1 MVQKLRV
8 AVIED
13 NATARTTLRSHLMSM
28 GNVEVASFSTG
39 SELKNILRK
48 QHFEL
53 LIFDFH
59 LGQRRN
65 GVEWVQTLR
74 QADYIRPST
83 GIIFLTADR
92 MPQTIGQII
101 DVHPDLLL
109 LKPYTISLLQRGIK
123 HYLDYREYASRA
135 LTYLDDGYGDRAL
148 RQLDNQLSRQLPA
161 RIRADLEKLQARLY
175 IQEHLYSEAL
185 NIYQRILSHN
195 DKVLWAQ
202 WGKLKCQFL
211 MGSWPDCQHSLD
223 SMLDTLLTR
232 DKAFEWLACLSFEQ
246 AAYEKTEFYLDHILV
261 SDLSLPATRLKT
273 MTYQKQNRVVESIDL
288 LQKKREYNRS
298 TKERFDEFTF
308 ELAEFY
314 LSIAQDNPRNNRDE
328 SLSQARKLAGVAARS
343 QADIQI
349 RQRHDYLLA
358 YSFILEDQNEKAR
371 EITQREYM
379 QEFGRSPSNTLITAA
394 RVFSALGNES
404 QALHLLDLAKQKSE
418 LGEMPAEQQ
427 TLQSRLISAE
437 IGTGLAERRADVF
450 NENGQQLFVR
460 EAYQEALNAFYY
472 ALQLQPE
479 VAAITLNMIQ
489 TLLVE
494 DLVSY
499 RNLTLRELVL
509 KINNSELSVSNQQRF
524 ARLKSK
530 YPQIN
535 QVLLDSDS
543 RNPVSDNPVNS
554 NNGSD

>member
-8 AVIED
+8 AIIED
-13 NATARTTLRSHLMSM
+13 NATARTTIRSHLINM
-28 GNVEVASFSTG
+28 GNLEVASFSTG
-39 SELKNILRK
+39 GELKNVLRK

-65 GVEWVQTLR
+65 GVEWVQSLR
-74 QADYIRPST
+74 QSDFLRPST

-101 DVHPDLLL
+101 DIHPDLLL
-109 LKPYTISLLQRGIK
+109 LKPYTINSLQRGLK
-123 HYLDYREYASRA
+123 HYLEYRRQAGRA
-135 LTYLDDGYGDRAL
+135 LTYLDDGLCDKAIAYL
-148 RQLDNQLSRQLPA
+148 KNQLSQPQSSRVKS
-161 RIRADLEKLQARLY
+161 DLEKLQARLLLQQHQY
-175 IQEHLYSEAL
+175 ADAL
-185 NIYQRILSHN
+185 TIYQQVLQQS

-211 MGSWPDCQHSLD
+211 MGNWPDCQTSLD
-223 SMLDTLLTR
+223 TMLDTLLTR

-246 AAYEKTEFYLDHILV
+246 AAYEKTEYYLDHIQD

-273 MTYQKQNRVVESIDL
+273 MTYQKQNRAIESIDL

-314 LSIAQDNPRNNRDE
+314 LSIAQNSPASNRTE

-343 QADIQI
+343 NGDSQI

-358 YSFILEDQNEKAR
+358 YSYILEDQPDKA
-371 EITQREYM
+371 ESLTQREHM
-379 QEFGRSPSNTLITAA
+379 QVFNRSSANTLITAA
-394 RVFSALGNES
+394 RVYSALDNETLAV
-404 QALHLLDLAKQKSE
+404 QLMDFAKQKSDT
-418 LGEMPAEQQ
+418 GEMPTEQQ
-427 TLQSRLISAE
+427 TLQSRLVSAE
-437 IGTGLAERRADVF
+437 QESGLAASRADVF
-450 NENGQQLFVR
+450 NEKGQKLFIQQ
-460 EAYQEALNAFYY
+460 AYQEALAAFYY

-479 VAAITLNMIQ
+479 VPAIALNMLQ

-494 DLVSY
+494 KQTSY
-499 RNLTLRELVL
+499 RNLLLRDLVL
-509 KINNSELSVSNQQRF
+509 QINQSELTESNQQRF
-524 ARLKSK
+524 ARLKRQ
-530 YPQIN
+530 YAQIN
-535 QVLLDSDS
+535 EVLHAASHS
-543 RNPVSDNPVNS
+543 THPR
-554 NNGSD
+554 